1 MNGLNVPD
9 SLAYGGW
16 GGRFKME
23 RTAGIRGM
31 DFIEK
36 SGKSEKIYDPY
47 FMHAST
53 SEGIAAI
60 NKWRQHI
67 LNDLLRECVGLLQI
81 NFRML
86 TIIRSLSL
94 RMIQHLIF

>member
-1 MNGLNVPD
+1 MFRIALRTVDGEADL
-9 SLAYGGW
+9 
-16 GGRFKME
+16 KME

-67 LNDLLRECVGLLQI
+67 LND
-81 NFRML
+81 FAARMCWA
-86 TIIRSLSL
+86 TTDK
-94 RMIQHLIF
+94 IFGC